1 MTDIRFSDAALLEDA
16 ARFFDAYAAVPAS
29 RREKVDRL
37 RSGAAKRLSLCAGK
51 LLADALRDRGVDA
64 SDMLLAEGPYGKP
77 WLPRRPDV
85 QFSLSHS
92 GSRAM
97 CVTADVPVGCDIQQI
112 TPCSLRVA
120 ERFFTAEERR
130 CIFAPADESEQRAL
144 FFRIW
149 TLKESFIK
157 CVGLGLSLPLESF
170 SVFPEGDRIVLR
182 QTYDDG
188 RYAFTEPDAGA
199 GYCSAV
205 CLREA

>member
-1 MTDIRFSDAALLEDA
+1 MLDIRFADATGLEDA

-37 RSGAAKRLSLCAGK
+37 RSGAAKRLSLCAGA

-77 WLPRRPDV
+77 CLPRRPDV

-92 GSRAM
+92 GTRAM
-97 CVTADVPVGCDIQQI
+97 CVTADAPVGCDIQRI
-112 TPCSLRVA
+112 TPRPLRLA
-120 ERFFTAEERR
+120 ERFFTQDERR
-130 CIFAPADESEQRAL
+130 CIFALSSEEAQRAM

-188 RYAFTEPDAGA
+188 LYSFTQPDAGA

-205 CLREA
+205 CLREG